1 VAPVRKE
8 VKRKKFSE
16 AHLLLEAHLTELGK
30 PFLREYAFCDGRRWR
45 FDYLLE
51 FKPSDEN
58 VIAIEIEGAIFTQ
71 GRHTRGAGYLKDLDK
86 YRTAAALGYKV
97 FRFST
102 QEVLNGTA
110 KAFLEKWA

>member
-8 VKRKKFSE
+8 VTRNRE
-16 AHLLLEAHLTELGK
+16 ANLVLEAHLRELK
-30 PFLREYAFCDGRRWR
+30 ISFLP
-45 FDYLLE
+45 E
-51 FKPSDEN
+51 FKFCPDRDWRADYQA
-58 VIAIEIEGAIFTQ
+58 VGAKGVFLLEIEGAVWTQ